1 MTTQHA
7 QTLIIG
13 AGQAA
18 LQAAL
23 SLRQF
28 GHEGAIAMVGEEP
41 FPPYQRPPLSKA
53 YLKGALARE
62 RLYLRPDDW
71 YQDQNVDLITGV
83 RAEAIDRN
91 ARQVRFDDRSSRS
104 YGALIIATGARPRM
118 PAIDGATLEG
128 VFLLRGLADID
139 AIKAHME
146 TPRRIVII
154 GGGYIGLEAAAA
166 ARQLGH
172 AVTLV
177 ETAARVLQRVAG
189 PPISQ
194 FFENAHRREGVEV
207 HTGASVSEITGE
219 AGAVSGVRLAG
230 GEVIDA
236 DMVLIGV
243 GIIPNAEIAAQAGF
257 ALAGGGILTDRD
269 ARTSDPAIFAVGD
282 CAARPLV
289 NDGALVRLE
298 SVHNAIE
305 QGKLAAAAIAGKP
318 RPREDCPWF
327 WSDQYDLKLQIA
339 GVSSGYDETVVR
351 GAPDDRQFAVFYLK
365 ERRLI
370 AVDAINAPAEFI
382 VSKKLIMDKASPDPA
397 LLADATVPI
406 KTIAERC
413 SG

>member
-365 ERRLI
+365 ER
-370 AVDAINAPAEFI
+370 
-382 VSKKLIMDKASPDPA
+382 
-397 LLADATVPI
+397 
-406 KTIAERC
+406 
-413 SG
+413 